1 MCGIMGIIGGRPQ
14 QHELEAMLTQVQH
27 RGPDDKGYFLDTEL
41 GFGHVR
47 LSIVDLSAAAAQPMK
62 SPDGRYVLIYNGEFY
77 NHADFRPQLEARGVR
92 FRSHSDTETLLWLL
106 IIYGEAILPQINGIF
121 AFAFYDTVTKTVVL
135 ARDHMGVK
143 PLYYARA
150 QERLL
155 FASEIKGLFATG
167 EVQPRLNTE
176 DLQEHLM
183 FHFVAGEKT
192 LFYGVNELLPG
203 HFFKITPSSQRME
216 QFWSPIQA
224 VRDDLGEEEIAE
236 TVRQL
241 LADAMLRQLMSDVP
255 IGIMLSGGL
264 DSSAVAAFSNPY
276 RGRMRGY
283 CFHDPAHGYDEIE
296 NAQQVADHFNIDLR
310 PVRICQQSIP
320 DLLVNMTRY
329 YDEPL
334 PRPHTIAAYVLAGAA
349 RQDGVKV
356 LLTGEGGDE
365 VFGGYRRYV
374 DLGAQMTQTGDLSP
388 LVFANNRDALVR
400 INRLWGQR
408 RFSNAYRFWCSEDVR
423 RLDIIN
429 QQLIVDQKT
438 FLQHFLQRSDRTGM
452 AVGVETRVP
461 MLDIALVEYLNSLP
475 GRAKVT
481 IDGITKKPLRTALS
495 GVICRRILS
504 LPKLPFDMPMGP
516 FLRLGAVA
524 EMLHD
529 LLLTNPRS
537 GTLFPLRALKDLV
550 QDMHVESGGNL
561 WKTVWLLLTTE
572 IWLREFK
579 VAI

>member
-1 MCGIMGIIGGRPQ
+1 MCGIVGIIGGRPQ

-27 RGPDDKGYFLDTEL
+27 RGPDDTGYFLDTAL

-47 LSIVDLSAAAAQPMK
+47 LSIVDLSSAAAQPMK
-62 SPDGRYVLIYNGEFY
+62 SPDGRYVLVYNGEFY
-77 NHADFRPQLEARGVR
+77 NHADFRPQLESKGVR

-121 AFAFYDTVTKTVVL
+121 AFAFYDTVAKTVVL

-143 PLYYARA
+143 PLYYARGR
-150 QERLL
+150 ERLL

-167 EVQPRLNTE
+167 EVEPRLNTD

-183 FHFVAGEKT
+183 FHFVAGERT
-192 LFYGVNELLPG
+192 LFYGVYELLPG
-203 HFFKITPSSQRME
+203 HFLKITPDSQRVE
-216 QFWSPIQA
+216 EFWSPIRA
-224 VRDDLGEEEIAE
+224 PRDDLSEDEITE

-241 LADAMLRQLMSDVP
+241 LTDAMLRQLMSDVP
-255 IGIMLSGGL
+255 MGIMLSGGL
-264 DSSAVAAFSNPY
+264 DSSAVAAFSNPH
-276 RGRMRGY
+276 RERMLGY
-283 CFHDPAHGYDEIE
+283 CFRDPAHGYDEIG
-296 NAQQVADHFNIDLR
+296 NARQIAEDFNIDLR
-310 PVRICQQSIP
+310 PVCIREEKLP
-320 DLLVNMTRY
+320 DLLIKMTRY

-334 PRPHTIAAYVLAGAA
+334 ARPHTIAAYAVAEAA

-356 LLTGEGGDE
+356 LLTGEGSDE
-365 VFGGYRRYV
+365 VFGGYRRYI
-374 DLGAQMTQTGDLSP
+374 DLGAQMTETGDLSP
-388 LVFANNRDALVR
+388 LVFANNRDALPR
-400 INRLWGQR
+400 IHRFWTQA
-408 RFSNAYRFWCSEDVR
+408 RFSNAFRFWCSEDVR

-475 GRAKVT
+475 GRIKVT
-481 IDGITKKPLRTALS
+481 VDGVTKKPLRAALN
-495 GVICRRILS
+495 GVISRQISS
-504 LPKLPFDMPMGP
+504 LPKQPFDMPMAP

-524 EMLHD
+524 EMLND

-537 GTLFPLRALKDLV
+537 GCLFPVSAVRDLV
-550 QDMHVESGGNL
+550 GDMHVDRDPNL
-561 WKTVWLLLTTE
+561 WKAVWLLLSTE